1 MYDVYIYIYTTHEA
15 KEFILSSSCIYTRLF
30 LDLICHTCRPNCSL
44 THFYPELVSA
54 VSFPAYIPSHGM
66 LSKLRQPCA
75 NPMYKNIYGSDT
87 VLPHVVLQL
96 CPSHFAGVFVR
107 RRLGA
112 GSATWALSGASAA
125 AFALALAFSRF
136 GSFSRRVCCKTIACC
151 CKAFRSEAS

>member
-1 MYDVYIYIYTTHEA
+1 MHIHSFVSRLDMPHLQA
-15 KEFILSSSCIYTRLF
+15 KLFPHAFLPRAGFSGQLSSL
-30 LDLICHTCRPNCSL
+30 
-44 THFYPELVSA
+44 
-54 VSFPAYIPSHGM
+54 YIPSHGM
-66 LSKLRQPCA
+66 LSKLRQICA

-125 AFALALAFSRF
+125 AFALALAFSHF